1 MQTSKL
7 SSDMAFYTPS
17 HTWCLPMSIWPS
29 WDFRQTASLSLFL
42 WDDGVVQMA
51 RIIQTDMRGR
61 NAHHR
66 PHTPFGQ
73 PFCGGIND
81 GRQAFH
87 GPAILRG
94 EVNLLFR
101 LRFRH

>member
-1 MQTSKL
+1 M
-7 SSDMAFYTPS
+7 
-17 HTWCLPMSIWPS
+17 LP
-29 WDFRQTASLSLFL
+29 ANNGVAVALL
-42 WDDGVVQMA
+42 WDDGALQMA

-61 NAHHR
+61 IASPPSH
-66 PHTPFGQ
+66 PFGH

-81 GRQAFH
+81 GRRALH
-87 GPAILRG
+87 GPVILRG